1 MLLTVCKI
9 FVFNRIGGSY
19 KVFIHLYSGGNR
31 PVHLLASGVIG
42 PPVKRYSK
50 WLKWLSLPFHALKL
64 NQLEG
69 YIHMV
74 DCTWKCKS
82 KKKKDT
88 FSIFIDQRL
97 KKSNMIHHFYPRL
110 NKVEFN
116 PTVNFFLLIYS
127 FEKMLNESMDL
138 NSINFKQ

>member
-82 KKKKDT
+82 EKKKRH
-88 FSIFIDQRL
+88 IFNFHWSKI

-116 PTVNFFLLIYS
+116 PTVYFFLLIYS
-127 FEKMLNESMDL
+127 FEKMPNESMDL